1 MQNNFQQFFFNLL
14 TVPLGS
20 ASAWEV
26 MVIIAPVTGIGLDKY
41 KRSMGIGYFSKQN
54 LYLFIL
60 KQFQINWLVWGE
72 DEGQSLLY
80 S

>member
-1 MQNNFQQFFFNLL
+1 MQNNFEQFFFNVL

-20 ASAWEV
+20 SSVREV
-26 MVIIAPVTGIGLDKY
+26 MVIVAPVTGIGLDKY
-41 KRSMGIGYFSKQN
+41 KISMGIGHFTKQN

-80 S
+80 C